1 MKKIIIV
8 LAVMFFCSCEHN
20 LYTKKYIVIKS
31 DDDNWTISAEIECDS
46 VTMINRNK
54 ATLWVDGHKLNL
66 EGQSIKIFSN
76 KQFKNK

>member
-1 MKKIIIV
+1 MEKIIIV

-20 LYTKKYIVIKS
+20 SYTKKYIVIKS
-31 DDDNWTISAEIECDS
+31 DDDNWTTSAEIECDS

-66 EGQSIKIFSN
+66 EGQLIKIFSN